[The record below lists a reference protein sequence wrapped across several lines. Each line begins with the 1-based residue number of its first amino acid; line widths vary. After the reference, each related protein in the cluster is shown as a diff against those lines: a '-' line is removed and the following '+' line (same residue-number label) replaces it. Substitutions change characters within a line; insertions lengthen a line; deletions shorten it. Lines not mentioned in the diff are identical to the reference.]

1 MSARNSLSL
10 SLPPRRRKKKV
21 KRRWWCAPLA
31 FIGVRE
37 WESLIRWHSGL
48 LIQVT
53 FFFSQGGNGGGCGGG
68 GGLLPGGRMDVRVEM
83 GIAWCEPNVG

>member
-10 SLPPRRRKKKV
+10 SLRVGEKKV

-53 FFFSQGGNGGGCGGG
+53 FFFFLMVGMVVVVAAVVVCFLVGGW
-68 GGLLPGGRMDVRVEM
+68 M
-83 GIAWCEPNVG
+83 